1 MPIFTGFSTQNVN
14 VPSQSKFQPGVD
26 GGISQINV
34 IGYGKKFKLTDEQ
47 LVIQDFINALNIPMG
62 QKPGQPSYGT
72 TLWSFL
78 FEPNVADVQ
87 VQIQNEIRRMAKLD
101 PRITLGNVKAYP
113 QDNGILLEV
122 ELTYVP
128 TTNAEILSIFFNQQ
142 TRNASYV

>member
-14 VPSQSKFQPGVD
+14 VPSQPKFQPGVD
-26 GGISQINV
+26 GGIGQINV

-72 TLWSFL
+72 TLWSFV

-87 VQIQNEIRRMAKLD
+87 VQIQNEVRRMAKLD

-113 QDNGILLEV
+113 QDNGILIE
-122 ELTYVP
+122 
-128 TTNAEILSIFFNQQ
+128 AEMAITPFNEAKTLSIYFDQA
-142 TRNASYV
+142 ASKAFGV